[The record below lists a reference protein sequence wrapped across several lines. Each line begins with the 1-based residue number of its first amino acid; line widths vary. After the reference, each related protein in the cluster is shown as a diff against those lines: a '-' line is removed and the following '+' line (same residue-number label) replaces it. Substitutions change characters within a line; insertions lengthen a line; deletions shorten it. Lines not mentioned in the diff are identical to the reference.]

1 MQLTADVVIVGGGVI
16 GCSTAYYL
24 AKHGVRNVAVVEM
37 TEVGAGSSSKSAA
50 MLSLQFCRDALSVQM
65 AKYSYAEY
73 MYFEDEIGVP
83 TDFRKIGWLYV
94 ATEESAATLRQQASL
109 LQAHEVATEVLS
121 PDEVQTRYPELNTE
135 DIILGTFGPDD
146 GPFDP
151 HMIMSG
157 YIKRAK
163 QLGVTLY
170 EGAQVLDVVLEG
182 GRVTA
187 VVTNK
192 GIISTRVVVNAAGP
206 WAAQV
211 GQLVGAQIPLL
222 NSARTIVVT
231 NPIAAIPSD
240 YPFVEDLSTEW
251 YFRPEM
257 DGVLM
262 GMGAGQVDRPNVEL
276 DQDQIADI
284 IETAVHRVPALSQ
297 ASLLTAWTGVRPLT
311 PDGHPFVGS
320 YAGID
325 GFILNCGWGGVGI
338 IMAPIAGQ
346 LVAEC
351 VTQGEMRTI
360 DGSALSPDRIG
371 LNAGRRGYIGE

>member
-1 MQLTADVVIVGGGVI
+1 MQHTAEVVIIGGGVI

-24 AKHGVRNVAVVEM
+24 AKHGVRNVTVIEM
-37 TEVGAGSSSKSAA
+37 SEIGAGSSSKSAA
-50 MLSLQFCRDALSVQM
+50 MLSLQFCRDALSLQM
-65 AKYSYAEY
+65 AQHSYAAY
-73 MYFEDEIGVP
+73 MYFEDELGVS
-83 TDFRKIGWLYV
+83 TDFHKTGWLYL
-94 ATEESAATLRQQASL
+94 ATEESADALRQQASL
-109 LQAHEVATEVLS
+109 LKAHGVATQILS
-121 PDEVQTRYPELNTE
+121 TDEIQSTYPQLNTE
-135 DIILGTFGPDD
+135 DIVLGTFGPDD

-157 YIKRAK
+157 YIKKAK
-163 QLGVTLY
+163 QLGVKVY
-170 EGAQVLDVVLEG
+170 EGEQVFEVVLQG
-182 GRVTA
+182 DRVTG

-192 GIISTRVVVNAAGP
+192 REISAGTVVNAAGP

-211 GQLVGAQIPLL
+211 GQLVGAHIPLL

-257 DGVLM
+257 HGVLM
-262 GMGAGQVDRPNVEL
+262 GMGARQVERPNVDL
-276 DQDQIADI
+276 DDDQVAAIV
-284 IETAVHRVPALSQ
+284 ETAVYRVPALAR

-320 YAGID
+320 YSGID
-325 GFILNCGWGGVGI
+325 GFILNCGWGGVGF

-346 LVAEC
+346 LIAEY
-351 VTQGEMRTI
+351 VTQGKVKTI
-360 DGSALSPDRIG
+360 DGSALSPDRF
-371 LNAGRRGYIGE
+371 ASGYHR